1 MVQEKP
7 SLILT
12 LWISQDIRT
21 NSHLSTFLEITCVI
35 LLHRV
40 SQDPLTRILILATP
54 LLTAPIRPLTLT
66 HPSPTLTTTTEVA
79 TEPTAAPHLRPS
91 LTHLRET
98 VWSE

>member
-1 MVQEKP
+1 M
-7 SLILT
+7 
-12 LWISQDIRT
+12 WISQDIRT
-21 NSHLSTFLEITCVI
+21 NSHLSMFPEITCVI
-35 LLHRV
+35 LHRV
-40 SQDPLTRILILATP
+40 SQDPLTRILILATA

-79 TEPTAAPHLRPS
+79 TVPTAALHLRPS